1 MNQIPHWIQLFVLV
15 GIGLVLVLVPF
26 RVIYE
31 LTRGAR
37 QRTRRQKDL
46 ADRMKERFG
55 AVRFERRLLGPH
67 LIHFSH
73 EGRPATLFEPA
84 PQLMVIRL
92 EPRFPPKFDVVAATR
107 GGLAWPIAVMWESL
121 KILPRIRTFDPLL
134 DERVDLFA
142 APAFAPYL
150 RELLLSG
157 ASDPAKPSGLAESL
171 VVLGRMP
178 GVRRFELRVSPA
190 GGFRV
195 TFQLRADDLLYRPDE
210 LESALHHAFQIYDLL
225 VLR

>member
-1 MNQIPHWIQLFVLV
+1 MHEIPHWIQVFVLV
-15 GIGLVLVLVPF
+15 GIGLVVVLVPF
-26 RVIYE
+26 RVVFE

-55 AVRFERRLLGPH
+55 AVRFERGLLGPH
-67 LIHFSH
+67 RIHFSH
-73 EGRPATLFEPA
+73 EGRPATLVEPA
-84 PQLMVIRL
+84 PEQLVLRL

-107 GGLAWPIAVMWESL
+107 GGIAWPLAVMWESC
-121 KILPRIRTFDPLL
+121 KILPRIRTLDPIL
-134 DERVDLFA
+134 DDRVDLFA

-150 RELLLSG
+150 RELLQSG
-157 ASDPAKPSGLAESL
+157 ASDPTRPSGLAESL

-178 GVRRFELRVSPA
+178 GVRRFELRVSPM

-195 TFQLRADDLLYRPDE
+195 TFQLRAEDLLYRPDE